1 MKRFKITYTD
11 CGEETNTMRLKALDF
26 EHAEEKFWDAIED
39 WQGDH
44 RGIELVSIKE
54 VKN

>member
-1 MKRFKITYTD
+1 MNRYKIIYND
-11 CGEETNTMRLKALDF
+11 CGEEQSMRLKAHGL

-44 RGIELVSIKE
+44 RGIELIDIKR